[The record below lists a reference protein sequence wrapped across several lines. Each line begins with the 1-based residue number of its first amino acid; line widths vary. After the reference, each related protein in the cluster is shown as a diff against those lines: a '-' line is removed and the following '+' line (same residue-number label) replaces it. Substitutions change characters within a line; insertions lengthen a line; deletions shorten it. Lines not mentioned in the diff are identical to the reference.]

1 MTFSQMECAECIRR
15 EADRV
20 VYDYT
25 LPSYTKVL
33 AETGGH
39 YTEYTIYPD
48 GYIHKVE
55 LKGEQK

>member
-1 MTFSQMECAECIRR
+1 MECAECIRR